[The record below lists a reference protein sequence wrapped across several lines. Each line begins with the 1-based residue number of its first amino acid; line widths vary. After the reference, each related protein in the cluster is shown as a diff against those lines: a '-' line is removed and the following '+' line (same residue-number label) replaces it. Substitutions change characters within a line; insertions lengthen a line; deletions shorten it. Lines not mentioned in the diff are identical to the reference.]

1 MREREL
7 VHTIHI
13 LYIWIYFCLTGVVVC
28 GTIRKNYGAGYFEAF
43 FFLTEEHALGLQ
55 PKVVCACTPDA
66 CTVCACMQYVGL
78 FCVMQRIKMASQAR
92 RTQVWSDREEEE
104 EDSKTASKFLSS
116 CFVQI
121 KSNTTELIF
130 KDTFKDTLGIISCL

>member
-1 MREREL
+1 MGQ
-7 VHTIHI
+7 VI
-13 LYIWIYFCLTGVVVC
+13 LRL
-28 GTIRKNYGAGYFEAF
+28 

-92 RTQVWSDREEEE
+92 RTQVWRDREEE

-130 KDTFKDTLGIISCL
+130 KDTFKDTRNYFLPVKQQHTETFATVDVLRSH

>member
-43 FFLTEEHALGLQ
+43 FFFNRGTRPGTS
-55 PKVVCACTPDA
+55 ACTPDA

-104 EDSKTASKFLSS
+104 DSKTASKFLSS

-130 KDTFKDTLGIISCL
+130 KDTFKDTL